1 MSIDM
6 KECQRTHLSLDMI
19 GMRARGTAVGLLQL
33 CKELLDAGVLE
44 RPAVERIR
52 EAIVADVTLT
62 CPRTVQRDDYQ
73 KMVRDRLDVIL
84 ALPKGMPAMTPAETM
99 HQPN

>member
-6 KECQRTHLSLDMI
+6 KECQRTHLSLDAI

-33 CKELLDAGVLE
+33 CKELLDAGVLDT
-44 RPAVERIR
+44 PAVERIR
-52 EAIVADVTLT
+52 EAIVADIALT

-73 KMVRDRLDVIL
+73 KMVRDRLDAIM
-84 ALPKGMPAMTPAETM
+84 ALPHGVPAMTPVEAM
-99 HQPN
+99 NPN